1 LKSGRAKTS
10 LLREGMPR
18 EPASGEG
25 APGEGALRDRATRER
40 TAAEF
45 GAAGS
50 TPATL
55 GYRMPAEWELHEATW
70 LAWPH
75 ERTDWPGKF
84 APIPWVYA
92 DIVRH
97 LARVERVRILVQDR
111 AEERD
116 ARRILQ
122 KSGADLAAVD
132 FLVAPTNRGWTR
144 DFGAI
149 FVKRCGAAG
158 GGREIRRSPRRAQN
172 DSSGDV
178 AATKWRFNA
187 WAKYD
192 DWQKDNS
199 VMRRI
204 LPKLKMPVW
213 EPKYHGRPVVL
224 EGGSI
229 EVNGLGSLL
238 TTEEC
243 LISSEQVRNPGFER
257 ADWEAIFRDYLGAT
271 NVLWLGRGIAGDDT
285 HGHIDDLA
293 RFVNP
298 TTVVTVLE
306 SDRSDPN
313 YQPLQENLARLREM
327 RDQEGRP
334 LRIETLPMPQ
344 AVSFDGQRLPASYAN
359 FYIANKIVLVPAFS
373 DPNDRAALNTLAAL
387 FPDREVIGIA
397 ARDLVLGLGTLHC
410 MTQQQPAPEN

>member
-1 LKSGRAKTS
+1 MARLKSRQAGLSVPRAS
-10 LLREGMPR
+10 
-18 EPASGEG
+18 
-25 APGEGALRDRATRER
+25 APDADVRGDA
-40 TAAEF
+40 
-45 GAAGS
+45 
-50 TPATL
+50 TPAAL
-55 GYRMPAEWELHEATW
+55 GYRMPAEWKPHEATW

-97 LARVERVRILVQDR
+97 LARVERVRILAQDR
-111 AEERD
+111 AEERA

-122 KSGADLAAVD
+122 KSAADLAAVD
-132 FLVAPTNRGWTR
+132 FFVAPTNRGWTR
-144 DFGAI
+144 DFGTI
-149 FVKRCGAAG
+149 FVKRCAAAG
-158 GGREIRRSPRRAQN
+158 ADG
-172 DSSGDV
+172 V

-192 DWQKDNS
+192 DWKKDNAAMKR
-199 VMRRI
+199 V

-213 EPKYHGRPVVL
+213 EPQYRGRAVVL

-229 EVNGLGSLL
+229 DVNGGGSLL

-243 LISSEQVRNPGFER
+243 LLSPEQARNPGFER

-285 HGHIDDLA
+285 HGHVDDLA
-293 RFVNP
+293 RFVSP
-298 TTVVTVLE
+298 TTVVTVVE
-306 SDRSDPN
+306 SDRSDAN
-313 YQPLQENLARLREM
+313 YEPLQENLARLREM
-327 RDQEGRP
+327 NDEHGRP
-334 LRIETLPMPQ
+334 LHIETLLMPRP
-344 AVSFDGQRLPASYAN
+344 VWFDGQRLPASYAN
-359 FYIANKIVLVPAFS
+359 FYIANKIVLVPTFS
-373 DPNDRAALNTLAAL
+373 DPADRAALNTLAGL

-410 MTQQQPAPEN
+410 MTQQQPAL